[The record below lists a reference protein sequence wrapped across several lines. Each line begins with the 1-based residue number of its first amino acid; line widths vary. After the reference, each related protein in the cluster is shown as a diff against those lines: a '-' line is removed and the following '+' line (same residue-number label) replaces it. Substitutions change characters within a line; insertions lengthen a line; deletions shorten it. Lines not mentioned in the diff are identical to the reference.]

1 MKIHNGD
8 IHNDVDWMA
17 DWAMHWHDMVA
28 RRKVLDVETKLDVV
42 WVWIIYNPRWTT
54 SFNTLTGLLIKT
66 DAMNYEKT
74 HVFLPRD
81 RSFELCQ
88 TKQQDN
94 VVFDLVE
101 VSSRRAH

>member
-1 MKIHNGD
+1 
-8 IHNDVDWMA
+8 
-17 DWAMHWHDMVA
+17 
-28 RRKVLDVETKLDVV
+28 
-42 WVWIIYNPRWTT
+42 
-54 SFNTLTGLLIKT
+54 
-66 DAMNYEKT
+66 MNYEKT

-101 VSSRRAH
+101 ISSRRAH